1 MGALSSRTS
10 ALLAVMA
17 AGMLAGCGASLNE
30 TAQFSAT
37 PSQLSATPSAL
48 STTPSQTKSA
58 TALSTGG
65 TSKPMNT
72 TMTGSIASES
82 KAQEASKVKEALKL
96 TAVSDPSSSAYKIGP
111 LDVLEVSVFK
121 VPDLSRTVQVA
132 DSGTINLPLVG
143 EVPAAGRTAQDVER
157 DLTKRLGAKY
167 LQSPQVNVYVKEYN
181 SQRVTIEGSVKKPGV
196 YPIRGDA
203 SLLQIIATA
212 EGLTD
217 TAQSEVAVFR
227 NVDGKRTA
235 AKFDVGEIRSGTMQD
250 PKLVQGDVIIVSDSA
265 VKSAYQGL
273 LKAIPLASI
282 APLL

>member
-1 MGALSSRTS
+1 MMT
-10 ALLAVMA
+10 
-17 AGMLAGCGASLNE
+17 GMLAACGASLND
-30 TAQFSAT
+30 TAQLPAT
-37 PSQLSATPSAL
+37 PSQLSATPVPA
-48 STTPSQTKSA
+48 TPSQSNPA
-58 TALSTGG
+58 MALSTGG
-65 TSKPMNT
+65 TTKPTNPPV
-72 TMTGSIASES
+72 TGSLASDS
-82 KAQEASKVKEALKL
+82 KARDATKTEAALQL

-143 EVPAAGRTAQDVER
+143 EVPAAGRTAQDIEH

-167 LQSPQVNVYVKEYN
+167 LQSPQVNIYVKEYN

-196 YPIRGDA
+196 YPIRGGTT
-203 SLLQIIATA
+203 LLQLIATA
-212 EGLTD
+212 EGFTD
-217 TAQSEVAVFR
+217 TAESEIAVVR

-235 AKFDVGEIRSGTMQD
+235 AKFDIGEIRTGTSKD
-250 PKLVQGDVIIVSDSA
+250 PQLVQGDVVIVSDSV
-265 VKSAYQGL
+265 VKSAYQNL